1 MFMIRAPISINFT
14 VSTKVE
20 LTMLGCGFK
29 DSSTTLPGMSCG
41 IQMRLSSCSS
51 TVGAGVL
58 SRFANAI
65 RQTVRDQRS
74 EEICTH
80 VQSGT

>member
-1 MFMIRAPISINFT
+1 MFMIRAPISINLT

-29 DSSTTLPGMSCG
+29 ESSTTLPGISCG
-41 IQMRLSSCSS
+41 IHMRLSNCSS

-58 SRFANAI
+58 SKFTVAI

-74 EEICTH
+74 KEICTH